1 MAPEVLTP
9 TDLRQYLLRQWRRA
23 VQYSVLRPSMQ
34 PPSISQTP
42 SSPAMPQEALT
53 PILFLRISFLGSG
66 AGLFNIPPAAINATP
81 INIANTVV
89 ARDADG
95 SFSAGSISGS
105 SANFSGAAT
114 PSNSVLAVN
123 DTGNQGF
130 SFSVNSANNPAALF
144 ISSGPTVFMAG
155 KITGATTVLSSNGD
169 LTLNGTATAHAF
181 SGDGSALTNVSS
193 TKIGSLSQ
201 ADIATVAALNAE
213 TASRQTADTAIQA
226 SIAAET
232 SARQSD
238 VSNLQASINNVSA
251 ADAKLAASNTFTAG
265 TQDFS
270 GATAT
275 LPVRAILSANT
286 PAACVASKELL
297 IKTDAPAGQQLFIC
311 NSTANGW
318 ILIGGSANGV
328 LSFNGRNGSVSPA
341 TGDYSFAQISGTATA
356 SQLPSSV
363 VYNNQANSFT
373 GNQTV
378 NGAVTATSFSGSG
391 SALTGVNAATLNGLA
406 SGSFAQLGAAN
417 TFSAKQ
423 TMAASTTTSAS
434 LNVPSGTAP
443 ASPAAGDVWNTGS
456 TLQYRDNAS
465 TTRSLVST
473 TQSGGLQLL
482 KAHRLH
488 HPANVSS
495 QGCTEQSFTVSGIST
510 GDVLLSVLQ
519 PSTSSPGDEYCHWRV
534 PCFRRQY
541 SGGPV
546 LQRQPEQQL
555 ADRRRLYLCL
565 NEVTTRPE
573 LKARS
578 IAGRSFCGLLFYRSW
593 ISLGDTL

>member
-1 MAPEVLTP
+1 
-9 TDLRQYLLRQWRRA
+9 
-23 VQYSVLRPSMQ
+23 
-34 PPSISQTP
+34 
-42 SSPAMPQEALT
+42 
-53 PILFLRISFLGSG
+53 
-66 AGLFNIPPAAINATP
+66 
-81 INIANTVV
+81 
-89 ARDADG
+89 
-95 SFSAGSISGS
+95 
-105 SANFSGAAT
+105 
-114 PSNSVLAVN
+114 
-123 DTGNQGF
+123 
-130 SFSVNSANNPAALF
+130 
-144 ISSGPTVFMAG
+144 MAG

-201 ADIATVAALNAE
+201 TDIATVAALNAE

-226 SIAAET
+226 SVAAET

-238 VSNLQASINNVSA
+238 VSSLQASINNVSA

-270 GATAT
+270 GAAAT

-363 VYNNQANSFT
+363 VYNNQANTFT

-378 NGAVTATSFSGSG
+378 SGAVTATSFSGSG

-456 TLQYRDNAS
+456 TLQYRDSAS

-482 KAHRLH
+482 KLTASIT
-488 HPANVSS
+488 PASVSS

-519 PSTSSPGDEYCHWRV
+519 PSTSSPGANIAIGGFRV
-534 PCFRRQY
+534 SAANTVAVQFCNVSRNNSSP
-541 SGGPV
+541 
-546 LQRQPEQQL
+546 
-555 ADRRRLYLCL
+555 
-565 NEVTTRPE
+565 T
-573 LKARS
+573 
-578 IAGRSFCGLLFYRSW
+578 AGVYTFALMR
-593 ISLGDTL
+593 